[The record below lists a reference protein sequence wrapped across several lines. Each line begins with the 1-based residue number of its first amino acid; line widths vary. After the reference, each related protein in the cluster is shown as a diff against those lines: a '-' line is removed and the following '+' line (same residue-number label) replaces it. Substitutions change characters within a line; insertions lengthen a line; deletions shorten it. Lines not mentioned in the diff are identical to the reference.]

1 MPWERLGGKVTSCQ
15 TGRLAVIYVRQSTK
29 QQVIDHS
36 ESTRLQYALVDR
48 AAAMG
53 WAAAR
58 IIVIDDDLG
67 KSGSSAVDRAGFQ
80 RLVTEISLGHVG
92 LVLGTEMSRLARSGK
107 DWYQLIE
114 LCALAGALLADLDGV
129 YDPVQYNDRLLL
141 GLKGT
146 MSAAELH
153 LIKQRMQAGRV
164 SKARRG
170 EMAIA
175 LPAGYARRPS
185 GEAAFDPDEQVQAV
199 VRLVFAKFAE
209 IGTVQGVMRY
219 LVEQGIEMGIRMR
232 SGPLKGEIV
241 WKRPA
246 RATITCML
254 HSPIY
259 AGIYA
264 YGRRRVDP
272 MRQRPGHPGSGLR
285 GHTEDE
291 WLARIEGALPA
302 YISVEQYRANLAR
315 LAANDPRAGTPGA
328 VRHGPALLAGLL
340 RCGRCARR
348 MTVTYHVDGG
358 VPRISYD
365 CTGARAEYGGPA
377 CQHLSGR
384 CLDVFVTGQ
393 VLAALAP
400 AATEVSLQAAEQILA
415 DRAGIEK
422 IWRLRLERA
431 QIDVDR
437 ARRCYRL
444 AEPENRLVVRALEK
458 DWEAALTAQ
467 QQLTED
473 WHRFCQ
479 SAPPA
484 LTTQQKAAIT
494 AAAADLPGLW
504 AAPSTTDADRKEVI
518 RAVIDE
524 ITIAIRG
531 RSELVDVTVGWAGGQ
546 QTHEVIRR
554 PIQRS
559 EDLSYYPHL
568 AERITELADAGWDP
582 GRIADQLNTEG
593 FLPARGAGP
602 IRHRLVTQILHRA
615 GAPITHR
622 RRPLAA
628 HPDDAPRKHEWWLPL
643 LAAELGVTT
652 GTIRKWLH
660 QGRIAGRQETRH
672 PHRWIVH
679 ADPGELAGLR
689 AHIDRVRGRTTRVHP
704 KFAGHTPDHVPPA
717 QSA

>member
-80 RLVTEISLGHVG
+80 RLVSEISLGHVG

-285 GHTEDE
+285 GHAEDE

-302 YISVEQYRANLAR
+302 YISVGQYRANLAR

-328 VRHGPALLAGLL
+328 VRYGPALLAG
-340 RCGRCARR
+340 RQAKARR
-348 MTVTYHVDGG
+348 GELAIG
-358 VPRISYD
+358 LP
-365 CTGARAEYGGPA
+365 TGYVRRA
-377 CQHLSGR
+377 SGEAV
-384 CLDVFVTGQ
+384 LDPDEQ
-393 VLAALAP
+393 VQ
-400 AATEVSLQAAEQILA
+400 T
-415 DRAGIEK
+415 
-422 IWRLRLERA
+422 
-431 QIDVDR
+431 
-437 ARRCYRL
+437 
-444 AEPENRLVVRALEK
+444 VVRLIFAK
-458 DWEAALTAQ
+458 
-467 QQLTED
+467 
-473 WHRFCQ
+473 F
-479 SAPPA
+479 
-484 LTTQQKAAIT
+484 
-494 AAAADLPGLW
+494 
-504 AAPSTTDADRKEVI
+504 
-518 RAVIDE
+518 
-524 ITIAIRG
+524 
-531 RSELVDVTVGWAGGQ
+531 
-546 QTHEVIRR
+546 
-554 PIQRS
+554 
-559 EDLSYYPHL
+559 
-568 AERITELADAGWDP
+568 
-582 GRIADQLNTEG
+582 
-593 FLPARGAGP
+593 
-602 IRHRLVTQILHRA
+602 
-615 GAPITHR
+615 
-622 RRPLAA
+622 
-628 HPDDAPRKHEWWLPL
+628 
-643 LAAELGVTT
+643 AELGT
-652 GTIRKWLH
+652 LH
-660 QGRIAGRQETRH
+660 AVLRYLVDHDIQLGMRLHAGLDKGELVWRRPNRMT
-672 PHRWIVH
+672 PGVH
-679 ADPGELAGLR
+679 AAQPGLCGDLRLR
-689 AHIDRVRGRTTRVHP
+689 AAPG
-704 KFAGHTPDHVPPA
+704 
-717 QSA
+717 

>member
-146 MSAAELH
+146 MLAAELH

-232 SGPLKGEIV
+232 SGPLKGEVV

-285 GHTEDE
+285 GYAEDE

-302 YISVEQYRANLAR
+302 YISVGQYRANLAR

-328 VRHGPALLAGLL
+328 VRYGPALLAGLL

-348 MTVTYHVDGG
+348 MTVTYHVDNGI
-358 VPRISYD
+358 PRISYD

-377 CQHLSGR
+377 CQHMSGR

-393 VLAALAP
+393 VLAALVP
-400 AATEVSLQAAEQILA
+400 AAAEVSLRAAEQILA

-437 ARRCYRL
+437 AQRCYRL
-444 AEPENRLVVRALEK
+444 TEPENRLVARALEK
-458 DWEAALTAQ
+458 DWEAALAAR

-479 SAPPA
+479 NAPPA

-531 RSELVDVTVGWAGGQ
+531 RSELVDVTVSWAGGQ

-568 AERITELADAGWDP
+568 TERITELASAGWDP

-602 IRHRLVTQILHRA
+602 IRHRLVTQILHRT

-622 RRPLAA
+622 RQPLPA
-628 HPDDAPRKHEWWLPL
+628 HPDDAPGKHEWWLPL

-660 QGRIAGRQETRH
+660 QGRITGRQETRH
-672 PHRWIVH
+672 PHRWIIH
-679 ADPGELAGLR
+679 ADPSALAELR

-704 KFAGHTPDHVPPA
+704 KFADDTPNHVTPA
-717 QSA
+717 QPA